1 MKTHTGEKAYECSQ
15 CNSSFSQKIHLEIHI
30 RTHNKTYFLK
40 FISNI
45 FVEYFILY
53 ITPENDI
60 IFIKDK

>member
-53 ITPENDI
+53 ITLENDI
-60 IFIKDK
+60 IIIKDK

>member
-53 ITPENDI
+53 ITLENDI
-60 IFIKDK
+60 IISKDK